1 MATVLVCICRTF
13 QGCSR
18 KVIYQICEWMAII
31 DFLLSPIN
39 YYLPCTPAEMTHCKY
54 SRFQKS
60 VLDRDGD
67 LMIYCFFFLF
77 SFFLLNLLLVF
88 GFTLCSACFPN
99 LSQVLLSEV
108 IGSLQLS
115 GDDPFDKKGGRL
127 CFEKAFRAPAGLVL

>member
-60 VLDRDGD
+60 VLDLDGDGD
-67 LMIYCFFFLF
+67 LMIYCFFFSFLFFVKPPTCLWLYSLLCLF
-77 SFFLLNLLLVF
+77 SQPFP
-88 GFTLCSACFPN
+88 SAVVWGHWITSA
-99 LSQVLLSEV
+99 LWRRSIWQE
-108 IGSLQLS
+108 
-115 GDDPFDKKGGRL
+115 GRL
-127 CFEKAFRAPAGLVL
+127 AVF